1 MNTEI
6 LLKDGYT
13 PFGRTILNEDDDS
26 KDNQE
31 LVGRLSDIELTIAN
45 DNIINNR
52 SEPAFYVMANAGW
65 HDPKSVGFSGWKIG
79 ETIRGV
85 NRQVQVVF
93 ETSWYHSIQLEE
105 PREFVGGP
113 FRAAVA
119 DYVMG
124 MACLFQQGK
133 FCPTLHMDITYEKSI
148 RVGEVL
154 ETIQT
159 DIGKKEDGKFTQEG
173 IQRIYGSD
181 KTIGTVKT
189 LHLYPQSK
197 GKNT

>member
-26 KDNQE
+26 EDNQE

-79 ETIRGV
+79 ETISCLLY
-85 NRQVQVVF
+85 
-93 ETSWYHSIQLEE
+93 TSD
-105 PREFVGGP
+105 
-113 FRAAVA
+113 AA
-119 DYVMG
+119 D
-124 MACLFQQGK
+124 
-133 FCPTLHMDITYEKSI
+133 E
-148 RVGEVL
+148 
-154 ETIQT
+154 
-159 DIGKKEDGKFTQEG
+159 
-173 IQRIYGSD
+173 
-181 KTIGTVKT
+181 
-189 LHLYPQSK
+189 
-197 GKNT
+197 